1 MPVASVSSLLMQ
13 HHNYVAA
20 SQGPIPVAIG
30 SVMMRFVDSNES
42 RERGGSSSRRMAA
55 EGF

>member
-20 SQGPIPVAIG
+20 SRGTTPVAIG
-30 SVMMRFVDSNES
+30 SVKMRFFDST
-42 RERGGSSSRRMAA
+42 
-55 EGF
+55 